1 MSIITATSLVKAID
15 LKKYEYKLIYIS
27 HDNEFYLS
35 NEIYN
40 LEKYKNIDFLR
51 KLKKINIRKYI
62 KKNIDVVIPA
72 VHGRGYEDGVISA
85 ICEVLNVPYATPNY
99 ISLACIQNKTYT
111 KNILNSYGI
120 KVLDGIKI
128 NHNQYYTNRDEV
140 IKVIEQLN
148 YPVIIKPNTLG
159 SSVGISIANS
169 KNELLI
175 SLSKAF
181 KYDEEVLIEKSLF
194 NFREFNCAALGYSEY
209 IIGAIEEV
217 ILNKKFYSYENKY
230 INDTKKI
237 LNPKIIEELEKEI
250 QDTTCK
256 ICEIFDISG
265 VIRVD
270 YLFDEK
276 SNQLYVNEI
285 NGIPG
290 SFSYYLFEEK
300 GIMYYE
306 LIDKLVNL
314 AIKKYQKSKTKTK
327 IFQSNILNV
336 KYRSNK

>member
-1 MSIITATSLVKAID
+1 ML
-15 LKKYEYKLIYIS
+15 
-27 HDNEFYLS
+27 
-35 NEIYN
+35 
-40 LEKYKNIDFLR
+40 
-51 KLKKINIRKYI
+51 
-62 KKNIDVVIPA
+62 
-72 VHGRGYEDGVISA
+72 
-85 ICEVLNVPYATPNY
+85 
-99 ISLACIQNKTYT
+99 
-111 KNILNSYGI
+111 
-120 KVLDGIKI
+120 
-128 NHNQYYTNRDEV
+128 
-140 IKVIEQLN
+140 
-148 YPVIIKPNTLG
+148 
-159 SSVGISIANS
+159 
-169 KNELLI
+169 
-175 SLSKAF
+175 
-181 KYDEEVLIEKSLF
+181 EKSLL